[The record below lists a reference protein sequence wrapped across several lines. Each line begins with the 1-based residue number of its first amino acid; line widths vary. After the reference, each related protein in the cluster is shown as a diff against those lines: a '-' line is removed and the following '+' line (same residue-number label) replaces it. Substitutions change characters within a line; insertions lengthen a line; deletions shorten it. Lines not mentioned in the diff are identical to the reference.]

1 VAIIRANRLPYMR
14 LGLSV
19 SRRIGRAVIR
29 NRIKR
34 VVREGFRQAPSRG
47 SGGLDVVII
56 PKNPK
61 ELQKADVIA
70 VRLDRIL
77 KAAHFKLTAGPRS

>member
-1 VAIIRANRLPYMR
+1 MR

-19 SRRIGRAVIR
+19 GRRIGRSVLR

-34 VVREGFRQAPSRG
+34 LVREAFRRAPSRE

-56 PKNPK
+56 PKNPQ
-61 ELQKADVIA
+61 ELQKADVIGA
-70 VRLDRIL
+70 RLERIL
-77 KAAHFKLTAGPRS
+77 KSARLKLTAGPRS